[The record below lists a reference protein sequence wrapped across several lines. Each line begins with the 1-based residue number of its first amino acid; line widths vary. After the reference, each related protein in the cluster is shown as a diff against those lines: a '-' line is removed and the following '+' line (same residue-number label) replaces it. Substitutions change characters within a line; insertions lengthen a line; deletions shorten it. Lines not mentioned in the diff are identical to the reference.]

1 MWLYLFAR
9 KPLGIIYGIT
19 PFNFP
24 LNLVAHKVAPAI
36 ATGNT
41 IVLKP
46 ASATPVSSLILAE
59 ILAVAGLPKGVFNV
73 VIGAGGV
80 VGDALFGTTLGTV
93 GGAAVGAV
101 IGNEV
106 GRQNDNRV
114 YSPYPDHRYPAPRYY
129 DPYPDPRADP
139 YYYDHNGRR
148 YRRY

>member
-1 MWLYLFAR
+1 MKSR
-9 KPLGIIYGIT
+9 SIPLALG
-19 PFNFP
+19 
-24 LNLVAHKVAPAI
+24 LASVLVLGGCANQPTNSQI
-36 ATGNT
+36 GTG
-41 IVLKP
+41 VG
-46 ASATPVSSLILAE
+46 
-59 ILAVAGLPKGVFNV
+59 AV
-73 VIGAGGV
+73 AGGV